1 MLVPAVGII
10 NGEDEEM
17 DSDEEAESDTPP
29 ESPPA
34 EHREVKKA
42 NSTPS
47 SSTTRNHTEKV

>member
-1 MLVPAVGII
+1 MFPAVGII